1 MEFTDE
7 IKNYI
12 KNQPINPNIGMLGSV
27 GDGKSKCVQIL
38 TGHNPCMHSSEQIR
52 NMTMKPGYRN
62 LMICY
67 NEKYYTIKKKTKN
80 KEKEMENL
88 IHHLSIIDCP
98 GHQELIF
105 IMLSS
110 ILLMKGAI
118 VVVSAAEPLDEKPQ
132 LIQHL
137 AAAKLA
143 NLPII
148 VCHNKLDLIDK
159 NLAIKRKRDLDKKLE
174 EIGIVPKV
182 IIPTC
187 FSRGFGVEFL
197 LEEIVKHFRPSNDIK
212 DEEIYFM
219 SNRSFDVNKPGVN
232 ALDLCPGIIGG
243 SLLNGKL
250 SIGDEVVIRPGIFN
264 KNEKGELRYDEF
276 RTKIRSIQSDKKS
289 LESII
294 PGGLMALCTNVSPA
308 FCKDDGMAGQIITGV
323 NNVPKVYSELTIN
336 LELTNIFDGNW
347 NPKVN
352 DNVFLQIGTVS
363 LESKLLKIE
372 KPSKADKKLIKNKK
386 NKNYIFKLLER
397 PACGV
402 DTIILVS
409 KRESNGLKIV
419 AYGSLIK
426 GKEII

>member
-1 MEFTDE
+1 
-7 IKNYI
+7 
-12 KNQPINPNIGMLGSV
+12 
-27 GDGKSKCVQIL
+27 
-38 TGHNPCMHSSEQIR
+38 
-52 NMTMKPGYRN
+52 MK
-62 LMICY
+62 
-67 NEKYYTIKKKTKN
+67 KYYTITRRRQRIKKKK
-80 KEKEMENL
+80 MENL

-212 DEEIYFM
+212 DEKKYI
-219 SNRSFDVNKPGVN
+219 
-232 ALDLCPGIIGG
+232 LCQI
-243 SLLNGKL
+243 
-250 SIGDEVVIRPGIFN
+250 DH
-264 KNEKGELRYDEF
+264 
-276 RTKIRSIQSDKKS
+276 
-289 LESII
+289 
-294 PGGLMALCTNVSPA
+294 LM
-308 FCKDDGMAGQIITGV
+308 
-323 NNVPKVYSELTIN
+323 
-336 LELTNIFDGNW
+336 
-347 NPKVN
+347 
-352 DNVFLQIGTVS
+352 
-363 LESKLLKIE
+363 
-372 KPSKADKKLIKNKK
+372 
-386 NKNYIFKLLER
+386 
-397 PACGV
+397 
-402 DTIILVS
+402 
-409 KRESNGLKIV
+409 
-419 AYGSLIK
+419 
-426 GKEII
+426 